1 MTDSP
6 YQLLPPL
13 SEEEY
18 EALKESIREKGVL
31 VAVEVDEF
39 GVVLDGHHRV
49 QIATELGIEYP
60 TNVRSG
66 LDEAAKRSLART
78 LNTQRRHLSQ
88 AQKRMVIADELRENP
103 SHSNNAIAKR
113 LGVSDS
119 TVGLVRQ
126 DLGDEVA
133 SEWRVGAD
141 GKHYPAVHNKATVR
155 SMSSV
160 PGSPT
165 DFLERFRSSEETKE
179 TVEFEVPTQR
189 SSGPQYFQ
197 VSWSLLED
205 DRDVVIAAVKAARSQ
220 FGLRNTGEAIVE
232 ICRRFSDGG

>member
-179 TVEFEVPTQR
+179 FEVPTQR

>member
-13 SEEEY
+13 SDEEY
-18 EALKESIREKGVL
+18 DALKESIRERGVL
-31 VAVEVDEF
+31 VAVEVDEL
-39 GVVLDGHHRV
+39 GVILDGHHRV
-49 QIATELGIEYP
+49 QIAYELGIEYP
-60 TNVRSG
+60 TNVRYG
-66 LDEAAKRSLART
+66 LDEVGKRSLART

-103 SHSNNAIAKR
+103 SDSNNAIAKR

-141 GKHYPAVHNKATVR
+141 GKKYPAAHNKTVVR
-155 SMSSV
+155 AMSSV
-160 PGSPT
+160 PSMAT
-165 DFLERFRSSEETKE
+165 DFLDRFKGSGAEEV
-179 TVEFEVPTQR
+179 VEFEVPTVR

-197 VSWSLLED
+197 VSWSLLEE
-205 DRDVVIAAVKAARSQ
+205 DRDVVIAAVKAARYDL
-220 FGLRNTGEAIVE
+220 GLRNTGEAIVE
-232 ICRRFSDGG
+232 ICRRFVDGD